1 MSPMTSVEIVLRRV
15 VTNNSAIGV
24 PVMQEVPI
32 FGTLNKI
39 YTEIPC
45 QQFILAS
52 TIQKNS
58 LLLLCSMN
66 KTAKVDL
73 EGFMLHLNM
82 VSRMTIMNQQNT
94 NLRILS
100 FRLYMKM
107 LNNRKTIIMLNEN
120 GM

>member
-1 MSPMTSVEIVLRRV
+1 MSPMTSVEIVLRIV

-58 LLLLCSMN
+58 LLLLCSMK

-73 EGFMLHLNM
+73 EGFILHLNM
-82 VSRMTIMNQQNT
+82 VSRMTIMNQQLT
-94 NLRILS
+94 NLRFLS
-100 FRLYMKM
+100 FWVYKKM
-107 LNNRKTIIMLNEN
+107 LINTKTIIMLK
-120 GM
+120 